1 MKHPIRVSRGHMGD
15 LEAAA
20 LNCGNKKLQERF
32 EEMKKDPGFEIVD
45 NPKPDEFLQDLSIM
59 FMYANSPPT
68 IPDLNIPKLTTVQ
81 DVIDKAMVFD
91 PALENA
97 DPAIVTSKVIP
108 FAELNDID
116 LEDMYQ
122 YQYPKNV
129 KWLIEIR
136 KDFIEKH
143 HPEELTKGE

>member
-1 MKHPIRVSRGHMGD
+1 MP
-15 LEAAA
+15 
-20 LNCGNKKLQERF
+20 
-32 EEMKKDPGFEIVD
+32 
-45 NPKPDEFLQDLSIM
+45 
-59 FMYANSPPT
+59 
-68 IPDLNIPKLTTVQ
+68 TVQ

-97 DPAIVTSKVIP
+97 DPAIVTHRQIP
-108 FAELNDID
+108 FNELSDKD

-122 YQYPKNV
+122 YEYPQNV

-143 HPEELTKGE
+143 HPEELI